1 MDYCEQKQ
9 TPELVGTVETGEL
22 LTFNHVDRDTQWLEK
37 FQPLNRFN
45 MAAPHNRSSWAWCWN
60 STWGPRGSW
69 PVELLIEE
77 WRAEAQL

>member
-45 MAAPHNRSSWAWCWN
+45 MAAPHNRSSWA
-60 STWGPRGSW
+60 
-69 PVELLIEE
+69 
-77 WRAEAQL
+77 